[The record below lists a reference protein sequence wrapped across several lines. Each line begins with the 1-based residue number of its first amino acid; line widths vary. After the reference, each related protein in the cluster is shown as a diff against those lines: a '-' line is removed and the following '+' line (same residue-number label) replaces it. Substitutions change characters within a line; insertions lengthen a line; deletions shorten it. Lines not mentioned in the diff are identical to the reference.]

1 MKTSCPKRLVNIF
14 ESEIFDSIARLIYVE
29 YLRSDVTQAHA
40 SGKAPV
46 LTERILSEL
55 PTELLKKLCHVT
67 VMLYRAAMAVLIER
81 IEAHAPDT
89 ARGLQRLV
97 DNFQFGRIRDLLGD
111 VK

>member
-1 MKTSCPKRLVNIF
+1 MWVSRNYF
-14 ESEIFDSIARLIYVE
+14 ARLIYVE

-55 PTELLKKLCHVT
+55 PAELLKKLCHVT

-81 IEAHAPDT
+81 IEAQT
-89 ARGLQRLV
+89 QV
-97 DNFQFGRIRDLLGD
+97 DGFQSRRIRNLLGD
-111 VK
+111 LT

>member
-1 MKTSCPKRLVNIF
+1 M
-14 ESEIFDSIARLIYVE
+14 
-29 YLRSDVTQAHA
+29 TQAHA

-81 IEAHAPDT
+81 IEAQT
-89 ARGLQRLV
+89 QV
-97 DNFQFGRIRDLLGD
+97 DGFQSRRIRNLLGD
-111 VK
+111 LA